1 VHHVLTYDESH
12 LLGPKSLYR
21 RIESLLERMPGVG
34 SPRSFAKRLLPGLI
48 EEFSP
53 APGVVAAQLYERGRN
68 GWALEQHHGQE
79 AAELSSWLDRWL
91 IGDDA
96 SAIAELPWAGVHEGK
111 WIALAALG
119 VEGARVIA
127 LHFGPADANAAV
139 PMQTQLM
146 ALISPLHHAAS
157 HHLRRRELEDLIE
170 QARAIQLSLLPAAA
184 PKFGDFDIAAFSVP
198 ARIVG
203 GDFYD
208 FLPLDGDTL
217 ALTIADASGHGLPAA
232 LQARDVATG
241 LRMGVERDFKITRTV
256 EKLNRVI
263 HRSGL
268 VSRFI
273 SMVFGEL
280 ETNGNLAYIN
290 AGHPPPLL
298 LDDDGVHELGVGG
311 MILGPTTDATYKL
324 GFAHVD
330 RGASLVLYTDGVIEC
345 GTERGDAFGAERLTT
360 WLRDWRQGPAE
371 RAVDDLIERLR
382 LAANANTFEDDVTVV
397 FIRRPRP

>member
-1 VHHVLTYDESH
+1 VLTYDESH
-12 LLGPKSLYR
+12 QLEPKSLYR

-34 SPRSFAKRLLPGLI
+34 SPRSFAKRLLPALLD
-48 EEFSP
+48 EFGAS
-53 APGVVAAQLYERGRN
+53 PGVFAAQLYERGSG
-68 GWALEQHHGQE
+68 GWSLVQHDGE
-79 AAELSSWLDRWL
+79 AVADLSAWMDPWL
-91 IGDDA
+91 IGDNA
-96 SAIAELPWAGVHEGK
+96 GVIAELPWAGICNGGLV
-111 WIALAALG
+111 ALAALG
-119 VEGARVIA
+119 TDCARVIA
-127 LHFGPADANAAV
+127 LHLRQSEGPASSPAG
-139 PMQTQLM
+139 LM

-170 QARAIQLSLLPAAA
+170 QARAIQLSLLPASS
-184 PKFGDFDIAAFSVP
+184 PKFGDFDIAAVSIP

-208 FLPLDGDTL
+208 FLPLDADTL

-280 ETNGNLAYIN
+280 EANGNLAYIN

-298 LDDDGVHELGVGG
+298 LDDAGVHELAVGG

-330 RGASLVLYTDGVIEC
+330 RGASLVLFTDGVIEC
-345 GTERGDAFGAERLTT
+345 GTERGDAFGLERLTT
-360 WLRDWRQGPAE
+360 WLRDWREGPAE
-371 RAVDDLIERLR
+371 RAVTDLIERLR
-382 LAANANTFEDDVTVV
+382 LVAKANAFEDDVTVV
-397 FIRRPRP
+397 FIRRPRS